1 MGQSNQEKIQMVLLR
16 RLKKKKAKKIL
27 KEKKNCS
34 NLEWNVQNETY
45 LARTFILEFPG
56 SRTVR
61 NKFLLVRPFSLW
73 CFVVVVSRLRRGMIF
88 MYTFWLHTLS
98 TSSCETWFL
107 QYFVLSWLI
116 KICIL
121 LLIIVTVIYDL
132 RHRYTHQL

>member
-1 MGQSNQEKIQMVLLR
+1 MVDRHKRVHDFSPTCVQRIGHVNIQCDGTHVQDKWKM
-16 RLKKKKAKKIL
+16 I
-27 KEKKNCS
+27 
-34 NLEWNVQNETY
+34 QNETY

-61 NKFLLVRPFSLW
+61 NKFLLVRPLSLR
-73 CFVVVVSRLRRGMIF
+73 CFVVVVSRLRHGMIF

-107 QYFVLSWLI
+107 QYFVLRWLI
-116 KICIL
+116 DICIL
-121 LLIIVTVIYDL
+121 LLIVVTVIYDL